1 MQGQAYDAEFRSL
14 HHQYKLC
21 ADSIGPNFIGLDNF
35 MKQYALEHCQ
45 SARALIQKGQSNYQ
59 GEEIDRSLP
68 QRVFEITTNF
78 IRPIDLLSLE
88 ITSVDEILPA
98 LQELSK
104 ALKNF
109 PNLPADYQGITT
121 VSKWETQMNGMK
133 ASDSLSEEEA
143 RQLKFE
149 LEGAMQRFNDIVLKA
164 K

>member
-1 MQGQAYDAEFRSL
+1 M
-14 HHQYKLC
+14 
-21 ADSIGPNFIGLDNF
+21 
-35 MKQYALEHCQ
+35 
-45 SARALIQKGQSNYQ
+45 
-59 GEEIDRSLP
+59 
-68 QRVFEITTNF
+68 FEITTNF

-88 ITSVDEILPA
+88 LTSVDEILPA

-109 PNLPADYQGITT
+109 PNLPADYQGIAT

>member
-1 MQGQAYDAEFRSL
+1 M
-14 HHQYKLC
+14 
-21 ADSIGPNFIGLDNF
+21 
-35 MKQYALEHCQ
+35 
-45 SARALIQKGQSNYQ
+45 
-59 GEEIDRSLP
+59 
-68 QRVFEITTNF
+68 FEITTNF